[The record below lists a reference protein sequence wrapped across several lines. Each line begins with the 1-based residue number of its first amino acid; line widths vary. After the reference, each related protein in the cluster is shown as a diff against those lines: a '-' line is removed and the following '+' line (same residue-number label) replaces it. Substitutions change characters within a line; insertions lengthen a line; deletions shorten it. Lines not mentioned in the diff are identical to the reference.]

1 MQELVN
7 RVVNNVGIDASLAQ
21 PAIGFILQKLQS
33 VLPQDLVAKLM
44 SAIPGA
50 DTLISAAEEKG
61 AGAGGMPD
69 IGGMIGGALGSL
81 TGGSSGGALMEVLG
95 KLQRLGLST
104 DQSAAVGSEV
114 MAFIKEK
121 APADVTAEIEKTL
134 AG

>member
-1 MQELVN
+1 MQELVS
-7 RVVNNVGIDASLAQ
+7 RVVNKVGIDASLAQ
-21 PAIGFILQKLQS
+21 PAIGIILQKLKS
-33 VLPQDLVAKLM
+33 VLPPDMVAKLM
-44 SAIPGA
+44 GAIPGA
-50 DTLISAAEEKG
+50 ESLISAAEEKEAA
-61 AGAGGMPD
+61 AGTMPD

-95 KLQRLGLST
+95 KLQGLGLST
-104 DQSAAVGSEV
+104 DQSTAVGSEV